1 MFHPANSSPHILL
14 SFCHSVILHSYS
26 TFISRFL
33 CRAIRLL
40 YVMQIKKRRVC
51 KPLPCFADNEDETV
65 ADAVD
70 CRDYRAEGNELAEAG
85 NMEGALQ
92 IWQMGLN
99 AQPNNHILLELKA
112 QALLS
117 LDHYFLAIQS
127 AEACIQLAP
136 QWSVGYLTLAR

>member
-1 MFHPANSSPHILL
+1 MHVGYPLTINSAKAGYVWLL
-14 SFCHSVILHSYS
+14 ISCKVRGVWFEFQSSRKHVPPGQQFTAYSFVILHSYS

-85 NMEGALQ
+85 NMEVCVK
-92 IWQMGLN
+92 IFTRYK
-99 AQPNNHILLELKA
+99 KA
-112 QALLS
+112 K
-117 LDHYFLAIQS
+117 
-127 AEACIQLAP
+127 
-136 QWSVGYLTLAR
+136 